1 MAMKLS
7 AILFLALFAL
17 SCKEKKDDPKEGPN
31 TINIENVE
39 GNTPDSTNSI
49 TIDRPVDTTKKDSVR

>member
-1 MAMKLS
+1 MKLS

-17 SCKEKKDDPKEGPN
+17 ACGEKKEEAPEGPN

-49 TIDRPVDTTKKDSVR
+49 TIDRPVDTTKKDSIRK